1 MPSAGEPAAPYS
13 KAGDVAPPM
22 WRTGPPSGARM
33 LRRVARVVVL
43 GLALATI
50 AALAAHG
57 SAAEHAAPPTTA
69 QVARLAKPFLPQL
82 RRSGVAVL
90 LPTRLPLYADGLGG
104 RGSFVLGVD
113 AAKDCGGANAC
124 FVASFTGERA
134 KTIPGRANI
143 RLRGGFPALFV
154 PVSCG
159 ASCAPAS
166 LFFRYRGS
174 LYSWQAK
181 DLRGNARATMV
192 ALANEALAAGAR

>member
-1 MPSAGEPAAPYS
+1 
-13 KAGDVAPPM
+13 
-22 WRTGPPSGARM
+22 
-33 LRRVARVVVL
+33 
-43 GLALATI
+43 
-50 AALAAHG
+50 
-57 SAAEHAAPPTTA
+57 
-69 QVARLAKPFLPQL
+69 VARLAKPFLPQL
-82 RRSGVAVL
+82 RKSGVAVL
-90 LPTRLPLYADGLGG
+90 LPTRLPLASHYARLYAGGLGS
-104 RGSFVLGVD
+104 RGSFVFGVD

-134 KTIPGRANI
+134 KTIPGRANV
-143 RLRGGFPALFV
+143 RLRGGVPALFI
-154 PVSCG
+154 PVRCG

>member
-1 MPSAGEPAAPYS
+1 
-13 KAGDVAPPM
+13 
-22 WRTGPPSGARM
+22 M
-33 LRRVARVVVL
+33 LRRVIRAVAL
-43 GLALATI
+43 GLALLTLASF
-50 AALAAHG
+50 AARDG
-57 SAAEHAAPPTTA
+57 AAERAAQPTTA
-69 QVARLAKPFLPQL
+69 RVARLAKPFLPQL
-82 RRSGVAVL
+82 RKSGVAVL
-90 LPTRLPLYADGLGG
+90 LPTRLPLASHYTRLYPGGLGS
-104 RGSFVLGVD
+104 RGSFVFGVD

-134 KTIPGRANI
+134 KTIPGRSNV
-143 RLRGGFPALFV
+143 RLRGGVPALFI

-192 ALANEALAAGAR
+192 ALANEALAAGGR